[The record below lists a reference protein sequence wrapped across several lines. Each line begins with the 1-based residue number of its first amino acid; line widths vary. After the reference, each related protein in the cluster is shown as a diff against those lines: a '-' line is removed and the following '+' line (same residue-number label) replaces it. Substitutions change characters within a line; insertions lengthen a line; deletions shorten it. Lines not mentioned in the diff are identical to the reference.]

1 MLNFSDRMRTGAFM
15 AVWSVTF
22 EELSGISFILKDECN
37 HVSLTIAKYVTNTW
51 YSQAVSDQGTN
62 QA

>member
-1 MLNFSDRMRTGAFM
+1 MVGDEVYGEFIEPCTCKNF
-15 AVWSVTF
+15 
-22 EELSGISFILKDECN
+22 LKQKFK
-37 HVSLTIAKYVTNTW
+37 KYVTNTW